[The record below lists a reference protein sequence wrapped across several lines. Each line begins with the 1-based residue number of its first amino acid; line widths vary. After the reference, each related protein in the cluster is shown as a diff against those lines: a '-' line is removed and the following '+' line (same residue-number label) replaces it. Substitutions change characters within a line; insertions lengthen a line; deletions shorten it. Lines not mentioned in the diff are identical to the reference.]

1 MQKNKKQSKEK
12 IKSQELLKNKEKFM
26 NLKGYK
32 IKVGEDTFILF
43 EKEDIYLVLFYIE
56 KSVSIFII
64 ICLMKKKESDYFLD
78 CLSCK
83 YILNL
88 LEK

>member
-43 EKEDIYLVLFYIE
+43 EKEDIVWRVGGKSCVICQIYIYVNLLYYLSMIVLFI
-56 KSVSIFII
+56 
-64 ICLMKKKESDYFLD
+64 
-78 CLSCK
+78 
-83 YILNL
+83 NL
-88 LEK
+88 